1 MKASPIRFAIIG
13 SGSIAEKHAQAI
25 AAVPGAKL
33 IAVWGRD
40 PNRGRSFAKTLGV
53 DFVTDLPSLA
63 ARDDLDAVT
72 IATPSGAHAES
83 SLPFLRQG
91 KAVLCEK
98 PLEIA
103 MEKADLM
110 IDTARE
116 HGALLAGVF
125 QQRLGVGAQAM
136 KKSVCGGRFGT
147 ITLAS
152 AQLKWWREQTYYDSV
167 SWRGTL
173 LLDGG
178 GALMNQGIHV
188 VDLLQWLVGMPSEVF
203 SYSACLA
210 HKRIEVEDTAII
222 ALRYPSGALGTIEA
236 STACKPGF
244 AMRIELCGDKGS
256 AVLEDDRIARWQFDD
271 ERPEDESVRTMGSGA
286 IVGGS
291 GDPRAIGFEGH
302 RILIEDLVGA
312 IHEKRPP
319 MIPGSEARNAVQ
331 LILAAYESVRSGKP
345 CHLFQPKKYA
355 QTNSMART
363 KK

>member
-53 DFVTDLPSLA
+53 DFVTDLASLA
-63 ARDDLDAVT
+63 ARDDLDAAT
-72 IATPSGAHAES
+72 IATPSGVHAES
-83 SLPFLRQG
+83 SFPFLRQG

-98 PLEIA
+98 PLEIT

-116 HGALLAGVF
+116 HGAILAGVF

-136 KKSVCGGRFGT
+136 KKAVCDGRFGT

-222 ALRYPSGALGTIEA
+222 ALRYPSG
-236 STACKPGF
+236 
-244 AMRIELCGDKGS
+244 DKGS

-271 ERPEDESVRTMGSGA
+271 ERPEDESIRTMESGA
-286 IVGGS
+286 IVSGS

-302 RILIEDLVGA
+302 RILIGDLVGA

-345 CHLFQPKKYA
+345 IRLPQLKKHA
-355 QTNSMART
+355 HTNSMGGT